1 MTRTAKDVIESFV
14 AVAELQTAH
23 KPVASDS
30 PSERR
35 RLKIF
40 DFGSS
45 HPKEMV
51 FKPDCRVLQQPRS
64 FIKRDKIANRRVA
77 QPQL

>member
-1 MTRTAKDVIESFV
+1 M

-23 KPVASDS
+23 KPIAFDG

-45 HPKEMV
+45 HPKETV
-51 FKPDCRVLQQPRS
+51 FKPDCRVLQQPLP
-64 FIKRDKIANRRVA
+64 FK
-77 QPQL
+77 